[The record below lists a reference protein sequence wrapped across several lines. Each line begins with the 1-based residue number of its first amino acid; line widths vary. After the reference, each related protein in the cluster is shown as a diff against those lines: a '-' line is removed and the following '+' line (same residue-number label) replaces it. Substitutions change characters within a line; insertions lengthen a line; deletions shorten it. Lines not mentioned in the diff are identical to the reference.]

1 MKMQNVI
8 LSVAPARKCTRS
20 FIWFGFRWLFPITL
34 AITAIVL
41 CGHVSLAQ
49 PKLQDRINRKIELA
63 ATSVVRGNVHPFANA
78 RYDRGEVGDSF
89 RLERVT
95 MMFKS
100 TPAQEVELE
109 TLLTQ
114 QQDANS
120 PNYHRWL
127 TPEEFAANVSG

>member
-1 MKMQNVI
+1 MKMRNVI
-8 LSVAPARKCTRS
+8 LSVAAARKYTCP
-20 FIWFGFRWLFPITL
+20 FDWFGFRRLLPIRLT
-34 AITAIVL
+34 ITALVL
-41 CGHVSLAQ
+41 CGQASLAQ
-49 PKLQDRINRKIELA
+49 PKLQDRINRKIESA
-63 ATSVVRGNVHPFANA
+63 ATSVVRGNVPPSANA

-127 TPEEFAANVSG
+127 TPEEFAERF